1 MTLFDPSVSV
11 FVGDDK
17 YTGNGYI
24 DNNRGTNQPPEEF
37 PRPATSSVTGAP
49 LHYEVPVHVVLPFE
63 MCDALYRQRQN
74 SKFLEKLQFR
84 LGNDVYSLEGSDIL
98 DAMMRNENSIKL
110 TDSKHVNMIDSS
122 RPPVHDRI
130 EVDISYVTDAI
141 VNTGAKPP
149 QGDIKVPFVIKIPSE
164 RHTTGVSNMEIIT
177 PRDAKRMETQK
188 TQRQFFE
195 DMNDPVYESLT
206 SYRPKLPLNSPRDD
220 EYSGS
225 PTKVTLG
232 EDVLFNDPNESVHFR
247 AKQILSRGIIPDD
260 VSGIDHYKPPGSV
273 YGGQNYR
280 EPRQN
285 SAMRMSVRSFQSNH
299 SAVMSKYSAPTAGMQ
314 PNSRVSWNS
323 FSLFTK
329 SKHRGELELRNTF

>member
-24 DNNRGTNQPPEEF
+24 ENTRNDGPPVEEF
-37 PRPATSSVTGAP
+37 PRPATSSVVDGP
-49 LHYEVPVHVVLPFE
+49 SYYEIPVHVVLPFE
-63 MCDALYRQRQN
+63 MCDALYRQKQN

-98 DAMMRNENSIKL
+98 EAMMKNESTIKL
-110 TDSKHVNMIDSS
+110 TETKHVNMIDSS
-122 RPPVHDRI
+122 RPPVHERI

-141 VNTGAKPP
+141 NHSGSKPP

-164 RHTTGVSNMEIIT
+164 RSKTGVDNMEIIT
-177 PRDAKRMETQK
+177 PRDTHKAK

-195 DMNDPVYESLT
+195 EHNFPSQQDDPIHDSLT
-206 SYRPKLPLNSPRDD
+206 SYRAQIPLTSPRDED
-220 EYSGS
+220 EEYPGS
-225 PTKVTLG
+225 PIK
-232 EDVLFNDPNESVHFR
+232 DVLFNDPNETVHFR
-247 AKQILSRGIIPDD
+247 AKQILSRGVIPDD

-273 YGGQNYR
+273 YGAQNSR

-285 SAMRMSVRSFQSNH
+285 SAMRMSVRSFQSNP
-299 SAVMSKYSAPTAGMQ
+299 SGVMSKYSAPTAAMRA
-314 PNSRVSWNS
+314 NSRVCATCS
-323 FSLFTK
+323 
-329 SKHRGELELRNTF
+329 